1 MNDLFAFE
9 ADIERRRKRLPRR
22 LQSLTNVAYIQAYS
36 AQVGFDC
43 KVIGLCKGGRPPT
56 SYRDWRVSLTQACV
70 SISYYEAWQRSKRPD
85 GSICFLLQRA
95 YLHVYR
101 THSSGAEEELLSL
114 HCDPYEPETSP
125 HHRYKIAPHLH
136 FDIAKDPWRNA
147 HIPLC
152 DGWQDQVLKSL
163 DTLDDAIARAIQ
175 FIVEEFIP
183 LVPTYT

>member
-1 MNDLFAFE
+1 MHDLFAFE

-22 LQSLTNVAYIQAYS
+22 LRSLTNMAYIQAYS
-36 AQVGFDC
+36 AQVSFDC

-85 GSICFLLQRA
+85 SSICFLLQRA
-95 YLHVYR
+95 YLCVYR
-101 THSSGAEEELLSL
+101 THPSGAEDVLLSL

-175 FIVEEFIP
+175 FIVKEFIP
-183 LVPTYT
+183 LVPSYT